1 MNPFLDGYRQKQADA
16 DLPGGEWYKALLP
29 NLSAH
34 QAGRAQALGKASKN
48 PEKVT
53 AAKSFLVR
61 HPILSQAG
69 GALAGAVG
77 GNLLLLGGASAA
89 EGGLDRGLK
98 MISPPTRPMTTAE
111 TFLQPQVLASAT
123 GAMIG
128 QLAVSLAIQRR
139 VREASAQFGGT
150 SAEGTETAL
159 KEEAKSSRVLRGIW
173 GSLGAGNTDLGRV
186 SQLAALKTEQPVES
200 GYVAGV
206 NKIAPTFLGGYS
218 AHKARRM
225 AKEDEQ
231 NGKEAR

>member
-1 MNPFLDGYRQKQADA
+1 MTPQAFVDGYKQAAADA

-29 NLSAH
+29 TLAAH

-69 GALAGAVG
+69 GALAGAVS

-111 TFLQPQVLASAT
+111 TFLQPQVLASVT

-128 QLAVSLAIQRR
+128 QMAISLAIQRR

-159 KEEAKSSRVLRGIW
+159 KEEAKSNTVLRGIW
-173 GSLGAGNTDLGRV
+173 GALGAGNTDLGRV
-186 SQLAALKTEQPVES
+186 SQLASLKTKQPVES

-206 NKIAPTFLGGYS
+206 NKITPAFVGGYS
-218 AHKARRM
+218 ASRARRM
-225 AKEDEQ
+225 TKEDE
-231 NGKEAR
+231 KS